1 MLKEIYYPLK
11 SIIASSLIDILL
23 YIDDNLP
30 YSIYCILL
38 YIRIRKHK
46 KRVTIS
52 NGLWVFLGGGL
63 GGQ

>member
-30 YSIYCILL
+30 YSIYTLI
-38 YIRIRKHK
+38 Y
-46 KRVTIS
+46 TYTET
-52 NGLWVFLGGGL
+52 
-63 GGQ
+63 